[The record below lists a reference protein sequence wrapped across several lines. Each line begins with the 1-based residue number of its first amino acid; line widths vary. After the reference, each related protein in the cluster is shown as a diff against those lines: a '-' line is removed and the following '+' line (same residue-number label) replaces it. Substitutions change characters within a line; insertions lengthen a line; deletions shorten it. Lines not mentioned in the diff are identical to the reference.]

1 MAVDKYIAER
11 ELKRVRMFDIMK
23 HRRYNEDDAGMV
35 KFAGLRQVD
44 GKSLVLLKRNDEVIV
59 LAIDVATARR
69 MKRFS
74 LGDEVLLTNKGTL
87 KTKGRNR

>member
-11 ELKRVRMFDIMK
+11 ELKRVREFDIMK
-23 HRRYNEDDAGMV
+23 NRRYNEDDAGMV

-74 LGDEVLLTNKGTL
+74 LGDEVLLTKKGTL